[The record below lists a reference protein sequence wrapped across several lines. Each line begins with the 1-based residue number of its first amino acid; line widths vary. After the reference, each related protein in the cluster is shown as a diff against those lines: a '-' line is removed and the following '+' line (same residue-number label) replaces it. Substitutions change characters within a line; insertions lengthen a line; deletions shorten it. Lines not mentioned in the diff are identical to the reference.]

1 MRFEG
6 LSNARRQASDAL
18 WRFVPISVVIAI
30 SSYIL
35 GSQIVR
41 PQHRMIK
48 AGLLLL
54 ALGILT
60 RFDML
65 YSIYFFILLFSFP
78 SGVVLTSTN
87 VLLMTFIPLVWM
99 VRSLAT
105 GQRLFARTEVDKW
118 IVVFLL
124 AHFVSLFNVETTE
137 AFTVGIELI
146 WRQLTAVAF
155 FFLIVT
161 FVDDE
166 KKLERTTKIIA
177 IAGAL
182 VALIGIV
189 QLFAPGASV
198 IPGWIE
204 TRAPRGMGDLG
215 YRSAGIRLGGSVGWD
230 VLSDYCGLMLFF
242 MVTHFVRVKNPIE
255 KMFWLGVS
263 IITFAAMLGTAT
275 RGGVLS
281 FGVACLYSL
290 WVFRRHLNLV
300 RYVVLISGAIV
311 LFVSMEA
318 ALQKYTLAV
327 SVTERFA
334 ATKFYGIEPD
344 TRVGIW
350 PDVMKRSLEHIFI
363 GHGPWYP
370 TKIGLVGVFWPHN
383 GYLYYLYTL
392 GLFGL
397 SAFLIIAYRLFRI
410 SLRYAQPLAS
420 GSYLGVALSILSAQ
434 LVEFLVGQ
442 LRTDYQRTGDYVY
455 PYLAWML
462 FGLIAAAGNML
473 KRREIE
479 AGAGAPSQAAPWT
492 ALTGTDTQPGGEALG
507 GEAGTRESGDG
518 GSPVRR
524 SPA

>member
-1 MRFEG
+1 VRFEG
-6 LSNARRQASDAL
+6 LSSARRQASDAL
-18 WRFVPISVVIAI
+18 WRFVPISIVIAI

-54 ALGILT
+54 ALAILT

-65 YSIYFFILLFSFP
+65 YSVYFFILLFPFP

-87 VLLMTFIPLVWM
+87 VILMTLIPLVWM

-105 GQRLFARTEVDKW
+105 GQRLFVRTEVDKW

-137 AFTVGIELI
+137 ALTVGIELI

-155 FFLIVT
+155 FYLIVT

-166 KKLERTTKIIA
+166 NKLERTTKIIA

-182 VALIGIV
+182 VALVGIV

-204 TRAPRGMGDLG
+204 TPRPRGVGMLG
-215 YRSAGIRLGGSVGWD
+215 YRIQGIRLGGTVGWD

-242 MVTHFVRVKNPIE
+242 MVSHFLRGKNPIE
-255 KMFWLGVS
+255 KMFWLGLS
-263 IITFAAMLGTAT
+263 IMTFAVLLGTAN
-275 RGGVLS
+275 RGAVVSLVCA
-281 FGVACLYSL
+281 FIYSL
-290 WVFRRHLNLV
+290 WVFRRYLNLV
-300 RYVVLISGAIV
+300 RYVVLISVAVVAFASIQFI
-311 LFVSMEA
+311 LE
-318 ALQKYTLAV
+318 KYTLAV
-327 SVTERFA
+327 SVTERLMG
-334 ATKFYGIEPD
+334 TKFQGVVPES
-344 TRVGIW
+344 RGEIW
-350 PDVMKRSLEHIFI
+350 ESAFKRSLDHIFI
-363 GHGPWYP
+363 GHGPWYQ
-370 TKIGLVGVFWPHN
+370 TEIGLVRVFWPHN

-410 SLRYAQPLAS
+410 SLRYAHPLAS
-420 GSYLGVALSILSAQ
+420 GSYLGVALSIFSAQ
-434 LVEFLVGQ
+434 LVLFLVGQ

-473 KRREIE
+473 KKREIE
-479 AGAGAPSQAAPWT
+479 MAGSAPQPT
-492 ALTGTDTQPGGEALG
+492 ASPRPVDRVGT
-507 GEAGTRESGDG
+507 
-518 GSPVRR
+518 
-524 SPA
+524 